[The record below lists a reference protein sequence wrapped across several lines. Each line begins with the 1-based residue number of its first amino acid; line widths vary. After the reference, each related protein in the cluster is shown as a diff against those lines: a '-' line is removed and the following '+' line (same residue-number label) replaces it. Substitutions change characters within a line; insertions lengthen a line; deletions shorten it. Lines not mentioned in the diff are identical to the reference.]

1 MYATSPQRKNVTKYL
16 NIQNTQSSIIIYVYG
31 VADAVHFHGICPK
44 KISRL
49 SFYAI
54 LFLMRLQKNCT
65 KYHLPCLAIR
75 RESTATKSIWMMYYG
90 TRDSRQLRGHHKP
103 TFYKIWERC
112 VSDGIFFFPFDYF
125 QALYVTQNRDLER
138 AFERDTPC
146 RLPQASFMYIRR
158 RSVGGFF
165 QFFSSH
171 CIHHKII

>member
-1 MYATSPQRKNVTKYL
+1 MSWKNVRPAHSSHPIQQIKIDIFSVLVDRRIEFQEKRKKTRSVWLLQCGESRRKACSAPYEMYATSPQRKNVTKYL

-65 KYHLPCLAIR
+65 KYHPPCLAIR

-103 TFYKIWERC
+103 TFYKI
-112 VSDGIFFFPFDYF
+112 
-125 QALYVTQNRDLER
+125 
-138 AFERDTPC
+138 
-146 RLPQASFMYIRR
+146 
-158 RSVGGFF
+158 
-165 QFFSSH
+165 
-171 CIHHKII
+171 